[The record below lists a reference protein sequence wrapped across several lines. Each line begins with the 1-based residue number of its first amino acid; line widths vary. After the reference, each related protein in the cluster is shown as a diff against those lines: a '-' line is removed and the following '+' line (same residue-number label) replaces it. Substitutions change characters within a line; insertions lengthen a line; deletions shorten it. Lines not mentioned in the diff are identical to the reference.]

1 MAGAACGRPG
11 SAWIMVHPSS
21 GDSRNI
27 RTAFASSR
35 VPASA
40 GQVVVQASVVRAE
53 VPGEPLGQLVA
64 ECSIV
69 EVRAFGLRSL
79 KGVLVSSS

>member
-1 MAGAACGRPG
+1 ML
-11 SAWIMVHPSS
+11 VK
-21 GDSRNI
+21 
-27 RTAFASSR
+27 
-35 VPASA
+35 
-40 GQVVVQASVVRAE
+40 ASVVRTE

-69 EVRAFGLRSL
+69 ELRAFGLRSL

>member
-1 MAGAACGRPG
+1 
-11 SAWIMVHPSS
+11 MVHPSS

-35 VPASA
+35 MPASA
-40 GQVVVQASVVRAE
+40 GQVVVKASVVRAE

-69 EVRAFGLRSL
+69 ELRAFGLRSL
-79 KGVLVSSS
+79 KGVLVSSSWL